1 MESSG
6 LMPRTY
12 NVLRHL
18 AFLSL
23 ALLAGGC
30 ATVDLD
36 YPRTPSTALQ
46 NTQDTVLGRAV
57 GKHTAS
63 HAGESGF
70 YVLAD
75 GIDAFAA
82 RLLLADRAERSID
95 TQYFLIHDD
104 LVGHAFLESLMRA
117 ADRGVRVRLLIDDI
131 HTDGY
136 DDGLAAIDSHPNMQI
151 RLFNPFGH
159 RSVRA
164 LDAAGGL
171 RRVMRRM
178 HNKSFTVDN
187 QITIIGGRNMGD
199 EYFDARED
207 VKFGDLDVIGV
218 GPVAQDVS
226 SMFDQY
232 WNHPSALPMPAIGKV
247 PDDPDAALR
256 ELREKVTSSIS
267 EVSDGKYAAAIRSSI
282 LDALSG
288 VADNY
293 VWAPYQLVFD
303 SPDKSVP
310 GNDSNIKSIKG
321 ELRTT
326 IVDAEEELLVITPYF
341 VLRDEEVE
349 GFAEFR
355 RSGVKMSVL
364 TNSLSTNNHTVSHS
378 GYAPIRKPLLESGI
392 QLYELRANARIA
404 GDQRVGIESAKST
417 LHAKAFVVDRKR
429 VFIGSFNWNQRSEN
443 VDTEMGVIIES
454 EALAKQFAEAFETN
468 VRENAYAVF
477 LNEKGNL
484 RWRTTENG
492 AEVILNKEP
501 QTSWWQRFS
510 ASFLSFM
517 PIKSQL

>member
-171 RRVMRRM
+171 RRVMRRRYY
-178 HNKSFTVDN
+178 
-187 QITIIGGRNMGD
+187 RNLCKK
-199 EYFDARED
+199 
-207 VKFGDLDVIGV
+207 VCPKNVPLDLI
-218 GPVAQDVS
+218 
-226 SMFDQY
+226 
-232 WNHPSALPMPAIGKV
+232 H
-247 PDDPDAALR
+247 
-256 ELREKVTSSIS
+256 E
-267 EVSDGKYAAAIRSSI
+267 
-282 LDALSG
+282 
-288 VADNY
+288 
-293 VWAPYQLVFD
+293 
-303 SPDKSVP
+303 
-310 GNDSNIKSIKG
+310 
-321 ELRTT
+321 
-326 IVDAEEELLVITPYF
+326 
-341 VLRDEEVE
+341 
-349 GFAEFR
+349 
-355 RSGVKMSVL
+355 
-364 TNSLSTNNHTVSHS
+364 
-378 GYAPIRKPLLESGI
+378 IRK
-392 QLYELRANARIA
+392 
-404 GDQRVGIESAKST
+404 
-417 LHAKAFVVDRKR
+417 
-429 VFIGSFNWNQRSEN
+429 FI
-443 VDTEMGVIIES
+443 VC
-454 EALAKQFAEAFETN
+454 
-468 VRENAYAVF
+468 
-477 LNEKGNL
+477 
-484 RWRTTENG
+484 
-492 AEVILNKEP
+492 
-501 QTSWWQRFS
+501 
-510 ASFLSFM
+510 
-517 PIKSQL
+517 

>member
-1 MESSG
+1 V
-6 LMPRTY
+6 TY
-12 NVLRHL
+12 NLLRLL

-46 NTQDTVLGRAV
+46 NTQDTALGRAV
-57 GKHTAS
+57 GKHIAS
-63 HAGESGF
+63 HVDESGF

-75 GIDAFAA
+75 GIDALAA
-82 RLLLADRAERSID
+82 RLLLAERAERSID

-104 LVGHAFLESLMRA
+104 LVGHAFLDSLMRA

-136 DDGLAAIDSHPNMQI
+136 DDGLAVIDAHPNIEI

-171 RRVMRRM
+171 RRVLRRM

-187 QITIIGGRNMGD
+187 QVTIIGGRNMGD

-207 VKFGDLDVIGV
+207 VKFGDLDVVGV

-226 SMFDQY
+226 SMFDLY
-232 WNHPSALPMPAIGKV
+232 WNHQSSLPMPAIGAV
-247 PDDPDAALR
+247 PDDPDTALR
-256 ELREKVTSSIS
+256 ELRDKVTSSIN
-267 EVSDGKYAAAIRSSI
+267 EVSEGRYAAAIRSSI
-282 LDALSG
+282 VDTLQ
-288 VADNY
+288 DNTDSY
-293 VWAPYQLVFD
+293 FWAPYQLVFD

-310 GNDSNIKSIKG
+310 GSDVNIESIREEIK
-321 ELRTT
+321 TT

-355 RSGVKMSVL
+355 RGGVEMSVL

-378 GYAPIRKPLLESGI
+378 GYAPIRKPLLEAGI
-392 QLYELRANARIA
+392 KLFELRADARIA
-404 GDQRVGIESAKST
+404 GDQRVGIESAKTT

-454 EALAKQFAEAFETN
+454 EALALQFAEGFATTTTQD
-468 VRENAYAVF
+468 AYEVF
-477 LNEKGNL
+477 LNEKEDL
-484 RWRTTENG
+484 RWRTIEDGDEIVLT
-492 AEVILNKEP
+492 KEP